1 MLDFEISC
9 ELSGDV
15 IAQFFQAFEEMIS
28 PLNALWIRERLA
40 CDLVAT
46 STATRWEEFT
56 LFLSEKFN
64 VLVLIGAKSSATSHP
79 RQGIQIGLT
88 FETEAIASFCAQ
100 LSSLSDLSS
109 DRITEIETACRNLQP
124 NDGKIQSQFTLR
136 LLELISS
143 ERAIPQ
149 SGFAERIAPETSPL
163 SDESEYSFV
172 SVCQPIENALQQQI
186 KQEKLLYQ
194 VTTQIRQS
202 LELPVILSTAVEA
215 VRRCLEVDRLLIYEF
230 DQNSQQEKLANSQ
243 KNNTEAILENQP
255 QLNTCC
261 GCTTYESRKSPEIP
275 SILELELQDDLAAY
289 LELKNLAVNQ
299 FPVANHNIN
308 NVELNQEN
316 ILNFIQIARIKSELL
331 LPIVVEEKLWGLLI
345 AHQCSTMREWQENDR
360 RFLRDIADHLA
371 IAISQALLYQQLQQH
386 KQILEERFQ
395 NQNQDLR
402 DALIAAEAASRSK
415 SEFLAAMSHELRT
428 PLTCVIGMSSTLLR
442 WSFGQL
448 SEKQRHYLKTIH
460 DSGEHLLELINDI
473 LELSQLE
480 AGNAVLNL
488 QEISLV
494 QLADQILLKMAE
506 KASNGE
512 ISLQRDFQLNPE
524 EDRLIADARRIKQ
537 IFYNLLSNAI
547 KFTPPGGQVTVR
559 FWRENHKVILQVEDT
574 GVGISPEH
582 KPLIFNKF
590 QQLDSSY
597 HRRYEG
603 TGLGLALT
611 KQLVELHG
619 GWINV
624 TSEVGVGSI
633 FTVELPIKKIN
644 HPPSTPV
651 TETIPNQNGLSR
663 IVLIAEDEETATKV
677 CDLLTHAGYQV
688 VWIVDALNAL
698 LNIEVLQP
706 KLVIIETPL
715 SDIQGSELIED
726 LRKKYSTSLLKI
738 LVLMTNYLIS
748 KDLSIFWEAGA
759 DDYLVKPLKNEVL
772 LNKIQGLFTPS

>member
-1 MLDFEISC
+1 MVDLEISYY
-9 ELSGDV
+9 LSYD
-15 IAQFFQAFEEMIS
+15 IIERLIEAFEELIP
-28 PLNALWIRERLA
+28 PLNSIWIRENLRADQAAALNA
-40 CDLVAT
+40 NPWA
-46 STATRWEEFT
+46 EFS
-56 LFLSEKFN
+56 LFLSAKFN
-64 VLVLIGAKSSATSHP
+64 ALVLIGAKSSATNDP
-79 RQGIQIGLT
+79 RQLVPLGLT
-88 FETEAIASFCAQ
+88 FETKAIASFCTQ

-109 DRITEIETACRNLQP
+109 ERLNEIEKAGRNLQP

-163 SDESEYSFV
+163 SDESEYAFV

-215 VRRCLEVDRLLIYEF
+215 VRRCLEVDRLLIYKF
-230 DQNSQQEKLANSQ
+230 NQNAQQEKSGNSQ
-243 KNNTEAILENQP
+243 KNHTEFSLENQP
-255 QLNTCC
+255 QLNC
-261 GCTTYESRKSPEIP
+261 GCTTYESIKSPDIP
-275 SILELELQDDLAAY
+275 SILKLELQDDLAAY
-289 LELKNLAVNQ
+289 LESKKLAINK
-299 FPVANHNIN
+299 FPVINNNIN
-308 NVELNQEN
+308 HFHIDEEN
-316 ILNFIQIARIKSELL
+316 ILNFIQIAQIKSELL
-331 LPIVVEEKLWGLLI
+331 LPIVVEEKLWGILI
-345 AHQCSTMREWQENDR
+345 AHQCSAMREWQENDR
-360 RFLRDIADHLA
+360 RFLRDIAEHLA
-371 IAISQALLYQQLQQH
+371 IAISQALLYRQLQQH

-428 PLTCVIGMSSTLLR
+428 PLTHVIGMSSTLLR

-448 SEKQRHYLKTIH
+448 SDKQRHYLKTIH

-488 QEISLV
+488 QEISLI
-494 QLADQILLKMAE
+494 QLADQMLLKMAE
-506 KASNGE
+506 KASNRE
-512 ISLQRDFQLNPE
+512 ISLQRDFQLKPE

-537 IFYNLLSNAI
+537 ILYNLLSNAI

-559 FWRENHKVILQVEDT
+559 FWRENQKMILQVEDT

-624 TSEVGVGSI
+624 ISEVGVGSI
-633 FTVELPIKKIN
+633 FTVELPLKKIN
-644 HPPSTPV
+644 HPPSLPV
-651 TETIPNQNGLSR
+651 TEPMPNQNGLSR
-663 IVLIAEDEETATKV
+663 IVVIAEDEETATMI
-677 CDLLTHAGYQV
+677 CDVLTNAGYQV
-688 VWIVDALNAL
+688 VWLVGALNAL

-706 KLVIIETPL
+706 KLVIIEASL
-715 SDIQGSELIED
+715 SDIQVSELIED
-726 LRKKYSTSLLKI
+726 LRNKYSISVLKI
-738 LVLMTNYLIS
+738 LVLVTNSLIP
-748 KDLSIFWEAGA
+748 KDLSILWEAGA

-772 LNKIQGLFTPS
+772 LNKVQGLFTPS

>member
-1 MLDFEISC
+1 MVDLEISYYLISDII
-9 ELSGDV
+9 ERL
-15 IAQFFQAFEEMIS
+15 IEAFEELLQ
-28 PLNALWIRERLA
+28 PLNAIWIREHLRA
-40 CDLVAT
+40 DRSAT
-46 STATRWEEFT
+46 LQGTAWAEFS

-64 VLVLIGAKSSATSHP
+64 ALVLIGSRSSDSTNP
-79 RQGIQIGLT
+79 GEKIQIGLT
-88 FETEAIASFCAQ
+88 FQAEAIASFCAQ
-100 LSSLSDLSS
+100 LSSGSDLSS
-109 DRITEIETACRNLQP
+109 DRINEIEKACRNLQP

-143 ERAIPQ
+143 GRSIPQ
-149 SGFAERIAPETSPL
+149 SGSLPRIYPETSPL
-163 SDESEYSFV
+163 SQESEYPSV

-215 VRRCLEVDRLLIYEF
+215 VRRCLKVERLLIYEF
-230 DQNSQQEKLANSQ
+230 DQNSQQEKLENSQ
-243 KNNTEAILENQP
+243 RNNSEVILENQP
-255 QLNTCC
+255 QLNNCC
-261 GCTTYESRKSPEIP
+261 GCTTYESRNSPEIP

-289 LELKNLAVNQ
+289 LELKKLSVNQ
-299 FPVANHNIN
+299 FYVAINNIN
-308 NVELNQEN
+308 NVDINQEN
-316 ILNFIQIARIKSELL
+316 ILNFIHIAQIKSELL
-331 LPIVVEEKLWGLLI
+331 LPIVVEKKLWGILI

-371 IAISQALLYQQLQQH
+371 IAISQALLYRQLQQH

-395 NQNQDLR
+395 NQTQDLR

-494 QLADQILLKMAE
+494 QLAEQMLLKMAE
-506 KASNGE
+506 KASNKE
-512 ISLQRDFQLNPE
+512 ISLQRDFQLKPE
-524 EDRLIADARRIKQ
+524 EDRLIADARRIQQ

-547 KFTPPGGQVTVR
+547 KFTPNGGQVTVR
-559 FWRENHKVILQVEDT
+559 FWRESHKMILQVEDT
-574 GVGISPEH
+574 GVGIPPEH
-582 KPLIFNKF
+582 KPLIFSKF

-633 FTVELPIKKIN
+633 FTVELPLKKIN
-644 HPPSTPV
+644 YPPSFPV
-651 TETIPNQNGLSR
+651 TEPMPNQNGLSR
-663 IVLIAEDEETATKV
+663 IVLIAEDEETATTV
-677 CDLLTHAGYQV
+677 CDVLTHAGYQV

-738 LVLMTNYLIS
+738 LVLMTNSLIS

-759 DDYLVKPLKNEVL
+759 DDYLVQPLKNEVL
-772 LNKIQGLFTPS
+772 LNKIHGLFTPS